1 MNIIKESPILHA
13 ETRTG
18 KKKYW
23 QGFVIENMG
32 DYFTQTCYWQDTA
45 DGESTKQYSE
55 AKYVKP
61 TNIGR
66 ANEKNSKEQ
75 ALFNLESMIAKQ
87 NDKGYSGEGVEKKV
101 LPTPMLANKW
111 HDKKHTVDFPV
122 CLQPKLDGCVHGDT
136 LIATDA
142 GYIKIKDLV
151 SKRMPV
157 KVLTRNE
164 TSGKLEY
171 KEIVNYFDNGKAEMK
186 YWMDIK
192 PEFGPFIKCTTNHKI
207 LTNFGWIEAEN
218 LNPKNHM
225 VVCDKSSYLN
235 SLITGTLLGDSA
247 LSIDKRSKLSYRLIF
262 SHSNMDY
269 FHFKVDIL
277 GLDGTKKD
285 YITGYGSNAKRFV
298 STALTKTNF
307 PIELFYDIDPA
318 SDSFGKRKVISCKD
332 LEKLMSNAS
341 LSLWIAD
348 DGNIAYNNGNT
359 KTPRLTIST
368 HRYPDEQIEEFIKF
382 FIKAYGCTPSIYTDK
397 RVDTSENCDGRLL
410 VFSTKDTLYILNM
423 LTECHCQGVE
433 YKYYFSTD
441 GYIKEVPDGEVYSAF
456 KATKSRNMAPSTK
469 YDLEIEGNHNYL
481 ANGIWVHNCRMLFK
495 DGIGWSRMGKPI
507 IPEVIDHIGNDSDG
521 LILDGE
527 LIYEGASFQD
537 TVRAIK
543 KFRPEMS
550 PKLTYHVFD
559 VIKPD
564 MPFVARYELLEDFF
578 RGNTLPE
585 GMKLVPTIWG
595 INDEAD
601 IMEVHGYYTQ
611 QGYEGTII
619 RTLMGHYQIGQRSS
633 DLLKLKDFDDAEF
646 GIIGVDEGE
655 GKDAGAAIF
664 ICALDNGGFFSVR
677 PKGTI
682 GYRREIWDDAAS
694 YIGRMLTV
702 RYQGFSEDGVPRFP
716 IGIAVRDEIQG

>member
-18 KKKYW
+18 KNKYW
-23 QGFVIENMG
+23 QGFVVENLG

-122 CLQPKLDGCVHGDT
+122 CLQPKLDGV
-136 LIATDA
+136 
-142 GYIKIKDLV
+142 
-151 SKRMPV
+151 
-157 KVLTRNE
+157 
-164 TSGKLEY
+164 
-171 KEIVNYFDNGKAEMK
+171 
-186 YWMDIK
+186 
-192 PEFGPFIKCTTNHKI
+192 
-207 LTNFGWIEAEN
+207 
-218 LNPKNHM
+218 
-225 VVCDKSSYLN
+225 
-235 SLITGTLLGDSA
+235 
-247 LSIDKRSKLSYRLIF
+247 
-262 SHSNMDY
+262 
-269 FHFKVDIL
+269 
-277 GLDGTKKD
+277 
-285 YITGYGSNAKRFV
+285 
-298 STALTKTNF
+298 
-307 PIELFYDIDPA
+307 
-318 SDSFGKRKVISCKD
+318 
-332 LEKLMSNAS
+332 
-341 LSLWIAD
+341 
-348 DGNIAYNNGNT
+348 
-359 KTPRLTIST
+359 
-368 HRYPDEQIEEFIKF
+368 
-382 FIKAYGCTPSIYTDK
+382 
-397 RVDTSENCDGRLL
+397 
-410 VFSTKDTLYILNM
+410 
-423 LTECHCQGVE
+423 
-433 YKYYFSTD
+433 
-441 GYIKEVPDGEVYSAF
+441 
-456 KATKSRNMAPSTK
+456 
-469 YDLEIEGNHNYL
+469 
-481 ANGIWVHNCRMLFK
+481 RMLFK

-507 IPEVIDHIGNDSDG
+507 IPEVVTHIGNDSDG

-578 RGNTLPE
+578 RDNTLPE

-682 GYRREIWDDAAS
+682 GYRREIWDGAAS